1 VRGVLVIF
9 GLAAAFGVAA
19 YTVAWLLLPRDD
31 GTPRILTKALT
42 DRRGLMGAL
51 ALVPALI
58 ATMLLADALKAGWLN
73 SVAWPAF
80 IAAVCFLLIWRNAP
94 DDERQLLHH
103 LGGPLLGLDFS
114 GRPSRVSVLARNLA
128 GVGCVIAGVVV
139 LLERNPH
146 RSVLLP
152 LGGILLVITGF
163 LLIFGPWWLRIA
175 GDFVSEKQAREFAE
189 ERADLAARLHDSVL
203 QTLALIQRRADDP
216 ATVRQLARAQERDL
230 RAWLFDGRT
239 APGPDTGESTIA
251 GAVRALVGEVE
262 SLHGVRVEAVTVGD
276 CAVTEG
282 ISQLLSAG
290 REATVNAAK
299 WSGADVVSV
308 FVEVEPESVSMFVRD
323 RGRGFAVEDVSPD
336 RRGISDSI
344 RGRMERHGGTASVE
358 STPGEGTEVA
368 LTMPRRPEQSDRSGR
383 NGDRTGR
390 NGDRAGRN
398 GDRAGRDGNRAG
410 RNGQTARQ
418 GG

>member
-1 VRGVLVIF
+1 VLGGVAGGIARQFGIDPIIVRGILVIF

-19 YTVAWLLLPRDD
+19 YCVAWLLLPRDD
-31 GTPRILTKALT
+31 GEPRIFTKALA
-42 DRRGLMGAL
+42 DRRGLAGAL

-58 ATMLLADALKAGWLN
+58 ATMLLADVLKAGWLN
-73 SVAWPAF
+73 SLAWPAF

-94 DDERQLLHH
+94 DDERQILHH

-114 GRPSRVSVLARNLA
+114 GRPSRISVLLRNLA
-128 GVGCVIAGVVV
+128 GLGCVIGGTVV

-152 LGGILLVITGF
+152 VGGILLVITGF

-230 RAWLFDGRT
+230 RAWLFEGRQ
-239 APGPDTGESTIA
+239 APGPGNDASTVA
-251 GAVRALVGEVE
+251 DAVRALVAEVE
-262 SLHGVRVEAVTVGD
+262 TLSGVRVEAVTVGD
-276 CAVTEG
+276 CPVTDA

-308 FVEVEPESVSMFVRD
+308 FVEVEPDSVSMFVRD
-323 RGRGFAVEDVSPD
+323 RGRGFTVDDVSPD

-344 RGRMERHGGTASVE
+344 RGRMERHGGTASVQ
-358 STPGEGTEVA
+358 STPGQGTEVA
-368 LTMPRRPEQSDRSGR
+368 LTMPRRTEHS
-383 NGDRTGR
+383 
-390 NGDRAGRN
+390 DRAGRVA
-398 GDRAGRDGNRAG
+398 D
-410 RNGQTARQ
+410 RNGRAAERARQ
-418 GG
+418 HG